1 MSKKI
6 VIASFFPKKE
16 KNDEVKE
23 IILSMI
29 NPTRA
34 EEGNEVYN
42 FYEEKNDDSSMGFGF
57 DDGEVDA
64 LYTKAVNIVIEQ
76 QKVSTSYIQ
85 RYLQIGYNRAARIV
99 EKMEEEGLISE
110 ANNAGKRQVLRKN

>member
-1 MSKKI
+1 MQTGDVVTVVTISGEYVGKLVSQEDSAI
-6 VIASFFPKKE
+6 TIDNPRM
-16 KNDEVKE
+16 
-23 IILSMI
+23 ILS
-29 NPTRA
+29 NPQD
-34 EEGNEVYN
+34 G
-42 FYEEKNDDSSMGFGF
+42 SMGFGF

-99 EKMEEEGLISE
+99 DMMEAEGVVSK
-110 ANNAGKRQVLRKN
+110 ANHVGKRDVL

>member
-1 MSKKI
+1 
-6 VIASFFPKKE
+6 
-16 KNDEVKE
+16 
-23 IILSMI
+23 
-29 NPTRA
+29 
-34 EEGNEVYN
+34 
-42 FYEEKNDDSSMGFGF
+42 MGFGF

-99 EKMEEEGLISE
+99 EKMEEEGLQLDGSMSAYFDSLLVVSRSMLSRWDHFPE
-110 ANNAGKRQVLRKN
+110 TATAD

>member
-1 MSKKI
+1 
-6 VIASFFPKKE
+6 
-16 KNDEVKE
+16 
-23 IILSMI
+23 
-29 NPTRA
+29 
-34 EEGNEVYN
+34 
-42 FYEEKNDDSSMGFGF
+42 MGFGF
-57 DDGEVDA
+57 GDGEVDA

-99 EKMEEEGLISE
+99 EKMEDEGLISE